1 MRMSGRESSRILR
14 ARSKPARR
22 LVRSPSAR
30 CSQFLGDAI
39 IGTCEHAMPAT
50 ICAMVVLLSNF
61 WRSTFGSLFGFN
73 FLDSTLGV
81 HHGGV
86 ILHALAGGAIR
97 EQKQQRIDAAV
108 VHFADVPGFQEFAL
122 RGVEL
127 IAIEYCLDVNPKMR
141 GHLLVAPKIAQQ
153 LVDFI
158 AAHVCVLLAEI
169 AAYIAISEPRPQAIR
184 LV

>member
-1 MRMSGRESSRILR
+1 MRMSGCESSRIWR

-30 CSQFLGDAI
+30 CSQFFGDAI

-50 ICAMVVLLSNF
+50 TCAMVVLLANS
-61 WRSTFGSLFGFN
+61 WGSTLRIQLFGFN
-73 FLDSTLGV
+73 FWGSTFWI
-81 HHGGV
+81 HHRGV
-86 ILHALAGGAIR
+86 ILHALARGAIR

-127 IAIEYCLDVNPKMR
+127 IAIEHCLDVAAKMR

-158 AAHVCVLLAEI
+158 AAHVRVLL
-169 AAYIAISEPRPQAIR
+169 
-184 LV
+184 